1 MHIYVI
7 MSVNPQKRI
16 IKNNRQTYER
26 MRNPME
32 KIRILADTSSDLSF
46 EDAKKLGVEL
56 FSIPVFIDEKQYRD
70 GVDFTKDEFYTML
83 EAAKNIPTTSHIPL
97 SETSD
102 AYLKAY
108 NDGCEAVIHVCN
120 NSANSG
126 MFNTANLA
134 KKFFFEEH
142 PEAEGKFRIEPVDS
156 HTFSLAYALPVIEG
170 IKVRDKGGS
179 VDEILERMDF
189 IINSSEV
196 YLSVH
201 DLKYAKNS
209 GRVSAASAFVGTM
222 LGIKPIMSMIHGVS
236 ASVDKV
242 RGDKA
247 VVPRLVKAV
256 KDNINMDEPYFYL
269 VSGYELPE
277 TKQLEK
283 ALTKELGIKCRGCHK
298 IGAAVSINIGPKV
311 IAVFIV
317 GKDRRANQ

>member
-1 MHIYVI
+1 M
-7 MSVNPQKRI
+7 K
-16 IKNNRQTYER
+16 
-26 MRNPME
+26 

-46 EDAKKLGVEL
+46 EDAKKLGIEL
-56 FSIPVFIDEKQYRD
+56 FSIPVFIDGKQYRD
-70 GVDFTKDEFYTML
+70 GVDFTKAEFYDML
-83 EAAKNIPTTSHIPL
+83 EKAQNIPTTSHIPL
-97 SETSD
+97 AETGE

-126 MFNTANLA
+126 MFNAANLA

-156 HTFSLAYALPVIEG
+156 HTFSLAYALPAIEG
-170 IKVRDKGGS
+170 AKVRDAGGS
-179 VDEILERMDF
+179 VDDILERMDF
-189 IINSSEV
+189 IINSTEI

-209 GRVSAASAFVGTM
+209 GRVSAASAFMGTM

-247 VVPRLVKAV
+247 VVPRLVRAV
-256 KDNINMDEPYFYL
+256 KENINMDEPYFYI
-269 VSGYELPE
+269 VDGYDMPE
-277 TKQLEK
+277 AKLLEK
-283 ALTKELGIKCRGCHK
+283 TLQKELGIKSRGMYK
-298 IGAAVSINIGPKV
+298 LGAAVTINIGPKTV
-311 IAVFIV
+311 GVFIV
-317 GKDRRANQ
+317 GKDRRAQ